1 MGAMF
6 LQADL
11 GLSFQR
17 LGTTVRVSPP
27 SPVGKLLH
35 WLTLG
40 TTGEPWEREAFVP
53 EAMIRS
59 LAAALA
65 DAGLTDLVSAACD
78 DAVVYLDRR
87 RRDDDLAPVLDRIAK
102 KAAAGGGDT
111 PVVLELV
118 AQTRDEVGDYVI
130 ALTAERLHPVDRCPI
145 RIRIYALLRAFGL
158 GGEAGRGETRGEE
171 AGRDRA
177 RAVGRREALMATMR
191 QTIRSPDGLEPLIA
205 ALDARLLAL
214 CERIE
219 GRVRAHLQT
228 HETQALRLCCAVRP
242 REARQPHAV
251 RPPISADV
259 IPVLRGYPGLAD
271 AAFYLQCWLS
281 VLTDLGAEIRK
292 TLIVDEAGRPV
303 LHIGDEPVKL
313 GTTRA
318 YVPQG
323 SIADAPGALDVVY
336 FGGSDYEDELRRGG
350 RIAPSEALLAGEP
363 AWKRIRERELG
374 VKAKY
379 RGLAAMQAASAG
391 TFIGLGTLGDG
402 ETPIG
407 FVGDFSDF

>member
-1 MGAMF
+1 MF

-17 LGTTVRVSPP
+17 LGTTVRVPPP

-59 LAAALA
+59 LATALA

-78 DAVVYLDRR
+78 DAVVYLDQR

-102 KAAAGGGDT
+102 EAGTGDGDT
-111 PVVLELV
+111 PTVLELV

-130 ALTAERLHPVDRCPI
+130 QLTAERLHPVDRCPI
-145 RIRIYALLRAFGL
+145 RIRIYALLRAFAL
-158 GGEAGRGETRGEE
+158 GGETGRSEARRGEAR
-171 AGRDRA
+171 RDRA
-177 RAVGRREALMATMR
+177 HGVGRREALMATMR
-191 QTIRSPDGLEPLIA
+191 QTIRSPDGFEPLVA
-205 ALDARLLAL
+205 ALDTRLLAL

-219 GRVRAHLQT
+219 GSVRAHLQT
-228 HETQALRLCCAVRP
+228 HETQALRLCCAVRS
-242 REARQPHAV
+242 RETRQPDAV
-251 RPPISADV
+251 RPPISAEV
-259 IPVLRGYPGLAD
+259 IPVLRGYPGLVD

-281 VLTDLGAEIRK
+281 VLTELGAEIRK
-292 TLIVDEAGRPV
+292 TLIVDEAGHPV
-303 LHIGDEPVKL
+303 LHIGDEAAKL

-323 SIADAPGALDVVY
+323 SITDAPGALDVVY

-350 RIAPSEALLAGEP
+350 RISESEVLLAGEP
-363 AWKRIRERELG
+363 AWKLIRERELG

-379 RGLAAMQAASAG
+379 RGLIAMQAASVG
-391 TFIGLGTLGDG
+391 SLIGLGTQSDG
-402 ETPIG
+402 NTS
-407 FVGDFSDF
+407 VGYGGEFSDF